1 MNSRP
6 VGIVGMG
13 CICAAGDSVEDI
25 ISSLYCGKRKPA
37 APVAFIAELAE
48 NPPVFEVYSD
58 LTRFA
63 VHENHSRTTLLALA
77 AVREALLDAE
87 LSESVLKNLRIGV
100 ALGTTVGCTLNS
112 ESFYRQY
119 RAGLTPN
126 SSPINKFL
134 NNNPA
139 MAVAEIYGFTGP
151 VAAVA
156 NACSSG
162 SDAIGLAMDWLNF
175 DLCDIA
181 IAGGT
186 DELSRPAYLGFNAL
200 QVTSN
205 EPCRPFDKNRKGL
218 NLGEGAGVLILESD
232 VSIRRRNSHPSA
244 MISGFASSCDAYHPT
259 GPHPEGEGLER
270 AICGA
275 LAEASVRAADI
286 AFINAHGTSTIE
298 NDKVEGCVISRLFG
312 NAIPVVSTKAYTG
325 HTLGAAGGI
334 EAVLTVR
341 GLLDQKL
348 PSTAGFEIPDSACRI
363 TPTEHPGEISG
374 RVALSTSL
382 AFGGSNSALV
392 VQLDRP

>member
-13 CICAAGDSVEDI
+13 CICAAGDSVQEGL
-25 ISSLYCGKRKPA
+25 SAMYSGRRNPA
-37 APVAFIAELAE
+37 APVAFTADLAE
-48 NPPVFEVYSD
+48 CPPVFEIFCD
-58 LTRFA
+58 LSRFV

-77 AVREALLDAE
+77 AVQEALLQAE
-87 LSESVLKNLRIGV
+87 LDNSLLKSLRVGV
-100 ALGTTVGCTLNS
+100 ALGTTVGCTLNN
-112 ESFYRQY
+112 EPFYRQY
-119 RAGLTPN
+119 LAGRKPN
-126 SSPINKFL
+126 VSPISKFL
-134 NNNPA
+134 DNNPA
-139 MAVAEIYGFTGP
+139 LAVTEIYNLSGP

-162 SDAIGLAMDWLNF
+162 ADAIGLARDWINF

-186 DELSRPAYLGFNAL
+186 DELSRIAYLGFNAL

-232 VSIRRRNSHPSA
+232 ASIRRRNARPFA
-244 MISGFASSCDAYHPT
+244 RISGFASSCDAYHPT
-259 GPHPEGEGLER
+259 GPHPDGAGLER
-270 AICGA
+270 AISGA
-275 LAEASVRAADI
+275 LQEASVSAADI
-286 AFINAHGTSTIE
+286 AFVNAHGTSTPD

-312 NAIPVVSTKAYTG
+312 DTIPVVSTKAYTG

-341 GLLDQKL
+341 ALLDQKL
-348 PSTAGFEIPDSACRI
+348 PATAGFEVPDPACRI
-363 TPTEHPGEISG
+363 TPTDRPTEISG
-374 RVALSTSL
+374 QFAVSTSL
-382 AFGGSNSALV
+382 AFGGSNSAVV
-392 VQLDRP
+392 VQLG

>member
-1 MNSRP
+1 MNSQS

-13 CICAAGDSVEDI
+13 CICAAGDSIEEI
-25 ISSLYCGKRKPA
+25 ISSLYCGKRNPA
-37 APVAFIAELAE
+37 APRAFTADLPEY
-48 NPPVFEVYSD
+48 PPVFEVYSD
-58 LTRFA
+58 LTRFK
-63 VHENHSRTTLLALA
+63 VHENHSRTTLLVLA
-77 AVREALLDAE
+77 AIHEALIHAE
-87 LSESVLKNLRIGV
+87 LNQSVLKNLRIGV

-119 RAGLTPN
+119 RAGLMPN
-126 SSPINKFL
+126 LSPINKFL
-134 NNNPA
+134 TNNPA

-162 SDAIGLAMDWLNF
+162 SDAIGLARDWLNF

-200 QVTSN
+200 QVTSA
-205 EPCRPFDKNRKGL
+205 EPCRPFDRTRKGL
-218 NLGEGAGVLILESD
+218 NLGEGAGVLILESET
-232 VSIRRRNSHPSA
+232 SIRQRSSRPYA

-259 GPHPEGEGLER
+259 GPHPEGAGLER
-270 AICGA
+270 AIYGA
-275 LAEASVRAADI
+275 LSDASVRAADI

-312 NAIPVVSTKAYTG
+312 NSIPVVSTKGYTG

-341 GLLDQKL
+341 GLLDQRL
-348 PSTAGFEIPDSACRI
+348 PRTVGFELPDSACQI
-363 TPTEHPGEISG
+363 TPTKQPCEISG
-374 RVALSTSL
+374 RVALSISL

-392 VQLDRP
+392 VQLDPA